1 MFFDGQ
7 IGFMGHSLTDCKDI
21 GYKSSMCTNVVCLNF
36 GSIFLFVWAF
46 ELAGLI
52 KGGNCLL
59 LSSFYELLRKVNCG
73 NAVVEKKERKI
84 IYLQFDSSY
93 KNRFQRQKTKSS
105 SIWVTLKVM
114 YKIAAFHTCVHV
126 RVLKGWAESVDVGR
140 GLRWEFD
147 RHLESFTTNWHFS
160 SFLSRRSVQRQGR
173 TPGPCPGLN
182 GLWSPQ
188 LKLSLSAF

>member
-7 IGFMGHSLTDCKDI
+7 IGFMGHSLTHCKDI

-46 ELAGLI
+46 EHAGLI
-52 KGGNCLL
+52 NGGNCLL
-59 LSSFYELLRKVNCG
+59 LSSFYELLRKVNCSD
-73 NAVVEKKERKI
+73 AVVEKKERKN
-84 IYLQFDSSY
+84 SY
-93 KNRFQRQKTKSS
+93 KNRFQRQKKKKKSS
-105 SIWVTLKVM
+105 SIWLLLKVV

-140 GLRWEFD
+140 GLRRVFD

-160 SFLSRRSVQRQGR
+160 SFLSRRSVRRQGR
-173 TPGPCPGLN
+173 TPGPCPGLT
-182 GLWSPQ
+182 GLWSP
-188 LKLSLSAF
+188 